1 MTKILL
7 ATPIKELG
15 GLVECPP
22 LGLGYIATELRKD
35 GHEVTIL
42 DCVRERFTFEQFR
55 EYISLNSF
63 DIIGF
68 NLFSASLKEVKIST
82 EIIKELKSNITT
94 VVGGPHPSAD
104 PEHTLTYLNNVD
116 YGFRGEAET
125 SFPLFVKH
133 LVKYNREELDNVPG
147 LIWRDNRKIVS
158 NPPIFQNNIDD
169 FEISWDLIQPDKYGH
184 PGSLAPKGW
193 TTIITSRGC
202 PYHCTF
208 CSAHVIAG
216 RRLRYRSVNRIIDEM
231 KFLHSKYGI
240 KGFVIL
246 DENFTMNRSRVEEF
260 CNKVIETGLKFKFM
274 LPNGVRLN
282 TLTGELLRLMKQ
294 AGFIERMA
302 VGIESGSD
310 RIRKMIKKELTTSE
324 IKEKIDL
331 MNYEGFKPI
340 GYFILGFPTE
350 TREEMQQTIDFALS
364 LKLYRA
370 AFTCLIPLPGT
381 EAYETIIANGELP
394 ENFDFS
400 KLTTDSVVFAPRG
413 MTIEELIQLRKKAI
427 LKFNLK
433 PRIILD
439 YMCDYNSF
447 RFALTKFINIFIK
460 KRHT

>member
-1 MTKILL
+1 MKKILL
-7 ATPIKELG
+7 VTPIKELG

-22 LGLGYIATELRKD
+22 LGLGYLATELRKD

-42 DCVRERFTFEQFR
+42 DCVRERYTFEQFKK
-55 EYISLNSF
+55 YISESSF

-68 NLFSASLKEVKIST
+68 NLFSASLKEVKMSSDL
-82 EIIKELKSNITT
+82 IKEIKPNTIT
-94 VVGGPHPSAD
+94 VAGGPHPSAA

-125 SFPLFVKH
+125 SFPLFVK
-133 LVKYNREELDNVPG
+133 LLSENNKDELKNVPG
-147 LIWRDNRKIVS
+147 LIWREDGKIIS

-169 FEISWDLIQPDKYGH
+169 FEVSWDMIKPDMYGS

-208 CSAHVIAG
+208 CSTHVIAG
-216 RRLRYRSVNRIIDEM
+216 RRIRYRSINRIIDEM
-231 KFLHSKYGI
+231 KFLHSEYNI

-246 DENFTMNRSRVEEF
+246 DENFTMNRNRVEEF
-260 CNKVIETGLKFKFM
+260 CNKVIETDLKFKFM
-274 LPNGVRLN
+274 LVNGVRLN
-282 TLTGELLRLMKQ
+282 TLTEELLKLMKK

-310 RIRKMIKKELTTSE
+310 RIRKMIKKELTISE
-324 IKEKIDL
+324 IKEKVEL
-331 MNYEGFKPI
+331 MNHVGFKPI
-340 GYFILGFPTE
+340 GYFIIGFPTE

-370 AFTCLIPLPGT
+370 AIACLLPLPGT
-381 EAYETIIANGELP
+381 EAYETIVANDELP
-394 ENFDFS
+394 ENFDLS
-400 KLTTDSVVFAPRG
+400 KLTTDSVVYAPKG
-413 MTIEELIQLRKKAI
+413 MTLKDLVQIRKKAI
-427 LKFNLK
+427 LKFNLR
-433 PRIILD
+433 PRIIFD

-447 RFALTKFINIFIK
+447 RFALAKFINIFI
-460 KRHT
+460 